1 MNYSAIALYF
11 FVIFLISVF
20 AKKKT
25 ASSPLEYFIA
35 GRSFGG
41 LVLFFT
47 LAATNFSAFFFL
59 GFAGAAWK
67 YGFGQYGIMAIGTSL
82 VPFSFYFIGKKAWKL
97 GKEKNYMTLP
107 ELVGGEFNSPLL
119 RKLLLSVMVI
129 STLPYIYTQALGG
142 GIILSSVLG
151 FDLVREGACLSVF
164 LIGATVVLGGMRGT
178 AWTDVFQGIFMTVAM
193 AAAAFFVMKSLGG
206 SSTAGQSAFSISP
219 LHFSRPGPE
228 NFFTEVK
235 WITLIM
241 LWTFVNP
248 LFPHIFSRFFAAK
261 NTRALKTSVWL
272 YPFLVGFLFLPPVL
286 IGVWARGT
294 LISFTSPD
302 TVLPT
307 MVETYAPK
315 FIYILTMTGAL
326 AALMSTADSQLL
338 SVSTMLAKDLFR
350 TKNQIAVGKIFTFF
364 ICLAVCL
371 MSLVGVSSQTAIF
384 NFLVG
389 TTFSALA
396 AAFPSVFCA
405 LYFKRIG
412 KIPVITSLVAG
423 EITVIGIFFKLLP
436 TFGIA
441 EGIAAMVVSFFFL
454 TFSYTLIKVI
464 GKFFL

>member
-1 MNYSAIALYF
+1 MNYFSFALYF

-20 AKKKT
+20 AMKKT

-41 LVLFFT
+41 IVLFFT
-47 LAATNFSAFFFL
+47 LTATNFSAFFFL

-67 YGFGQYGIMAIGTSL
+67 YGFGQYGVMAVGTSL
-82 VPFSFYFIGKKAWKL
+82 VPFSFYFIGKRAWKL
-97 GKEKNYMTLP
+97 GKDKNYMTLP
-107 ELVGGEFNSPLL
+107 ELVGGEFKSPLL
-119 RKLLLSVMVI
+119 KKLLLSVMVV
-129 STLPYIYTQALGG
+129 STLPYLYTQALGG

-151 FDLVREGACLSVF
+151 FDFVREGACLSVII
-164 LIGATVVLGGMRGT
+164 IGATVVLGGMRGT

-193 AAAAFFVMKSLGG
+193 AAAVFFVMKSLGG
-206 SSTAGQSAFSISP
+206 ASAAGQSVFSISP
-219 LHFSRPGPE
+219 DHFSRPGPE
-228 NFFTEVK
+228 NFFTETK

-248 LFPHIFSRFFAAK
+248 LFPHIFTRFFAAK
-261 NTRALKTSVWL
+261 NTQAFKTSIWL
-272 YPFLVGFLFLPPVL
+272 YPLLVGFLFLPPVL
-286 IGVWARGT
+286 IGVWARGVT
-294 LISFTSPD
+294 ISFASAD
-302 TVLPT
+302 AVLPT
-307 MVETYAPK
+307 MVEVYAPR

-350 TKNQIAVGKIFTFF
+350 TKNQIAAGKIFTFF

-371 MSLVGVSSQTAIF
+371 MSLLGVSSQTAIF

-396 AAFPSVFCA
+396 AAFPAVFCA

-412 KIPVITSLVAG
+412 KIPVITSLLAG
-423 EITVIGIFFKLLP
+423 EITVIGLFFKVIP
-436 TFGIA
+436 TMGITDGIA
-441 EGIAAMVVSFFFL
+441 SMAVSVFFL
-454 TFSYTLIKVI
+454 ALSYAFMKTVKI
-464 GKFFL
+464 